1 MIGKDNKGI
10 GKGRGGVLS
19 AFLQSKKGTTAVE
32 FGILAVPFVMII
44 YFVLDVSMMYL
55 ADSLLDRSLHRVARQ
70 IKTGQAQTAGMT
82 QSSFKTYVCSNMLSM
97 FNCDDNV
104 YINVQVVTDISNVSF
119 LNPVDNSGNFNT
131 TMTFDTGNA
140 GDYILAQGYLKWS
153 SPMAILA
160 NAPGRLSDGSVVLS
174 SASLFR
180 NEPF

>member
-1 MIGKDNKGI
+1 MTTKGKQAG
-10 GKGRGGVLS
+10 GKERGRLLP
-19 AFLQSKKGTTAVE
+19 AFLRSKKGTTAVE
-32 FGILAVPFVMII
+32 FGILAVPFVLII

-55 ADSLLDRSLHRVARQ
+55 ADSLLDRSLHKVARQ

-82 QSSFKTYVCSNMLSM
+82 QTTFKSYVCSNMLSM
-97 FNCDDNV
+97 FNCNDNV

-119 LNPVDNSGNFNT
+119 LNPVDSSGNFDTN
-131 TMTFDTGNA
+131 MNFNTGNA
-140 GDYILAQGYLKWS
+140 GDYVLAQGFLKWT

-160 NAPGRLSDGSVVLS
+160 NAAGRLADGSVILS